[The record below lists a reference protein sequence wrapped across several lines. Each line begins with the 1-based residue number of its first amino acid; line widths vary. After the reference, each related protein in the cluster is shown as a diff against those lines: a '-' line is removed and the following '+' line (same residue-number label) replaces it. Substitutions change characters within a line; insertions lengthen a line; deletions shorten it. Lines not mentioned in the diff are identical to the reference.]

1 MKIKK
6 IMYWCSLVMPIYDIL
21 KGVVMAISEIPDD
34 VRKIHANRRV
44 IEEYQRFWNEECYE
58 DMPDEEF
65 QAKYAKEQQLKKGKK
80 KNG

>member
-21 KGVVMAISEIPDD
+21 KGVVMAISEIPED

-44 IEEYQRFWNEECYE
+44 IEEYQRFINEECY
-58 DMPDEEF
+58 DEPEGAF
-65 QAKYAKEQQLKKGKK
+65 VSKVNKQKGKK